1 MAKNPDSTLT
11 LVTSRGGSRT
21 LDDWTTMFHLCLVV
35 LAPTPA
41 GSAWI
46 PVAQRIFATFGD
58 ADCHCAF
65 VIPGNH
71 QVAERLLGDVESKIL
86 TFVDPN
92 LELVHGLG
100 LERLPAFVHLRQDT
114 ALVAS
119 AEGWDPR
126 AWQQVAR
133 EVGAA
138 MAWTVPEVAGPDD
151 PRPTPGWLVS
161 AL

>member
-11 LVTSRGGSRT
+11 LLTSKGVSRT

-41 GSAWI
+41 AAAWI
-46 PVAQRIFATFGD
+46 PVAQRIFATFKD
-58 ADCHCAF
+58 ADCRCAF
-65 VIPGNH
+65 VIPANH
-71 QVAERLLGDVESKIL
+71 QVAERLLGHVESEVL

-92 LELVHGLG
+92 LELVHSLG
-100 LERLPAFVHLRQDT
+100 LERLPAFVHLRQDA
-114 ALVAS
+114 ALVAC
-119 AEGWDPR
+119 AEGWNPQE
-126 AWQQVAR
+126 WQQVAK

-138 MAWTVPEVAGPDD
+138 MAWTVPEVAAPDD
-151 PRPTPGWLVS
+151 PRPTAGVLIS